1 VAIELWSQRGY
12 RRTSLKDIAQQ
23 LRITEPALYHY
34 FPSKEQLLAT
44 IYLDAL
50 NRALGS
56 LETIRSSSGK
66 ADEMLG
72 RVIEEFTAWF
82 TENPMFRIFF
92 RERDEL
98 SNATRKKIVAGER
111 EWAARISAIISDGVK
126 AGIFRSLPPSVVTFA
141 IAGMTA
147 WVNRWYRPNGALTL
161 QQVSEVLKQLVLTGL
176 RDPAAH
182 PGTRDNSIEVVA
194 GSRSPAPRRSN
205 HPVRRR

>member
-1 VAIELWSQRGY
+1 VAIELWSERGY

-34 FPSKEQLLAT
+34 FASKEELLAT

-50 NRALGS
+50 DRALAS
-56 LETIRSSSGK
+56 LESIRSSSGK

-126 AGIFRSLPPSVVTFA
+126 AGIFRSVPPSVVTFA

-147 WVNRWYRPNGALTL
+147 WVNRWYRPNGPLRL
-161 QQVSEVLKQLVLTGL
+161 RQVSEVLTQLVLTGL
-176 RDPAAH
+176 RDPAANL
-182 PGTRDNSIEVVA
+182 GTRANGVEVAA
-194 GSRSPAPRRSN
+194 GSRSSARRRSN
-205 HPVRRR
+205 QPGRHR

>member
-1 VAIELWSQRGY
+1 MAIELWSQRGY

-34 FPSKEQLLAT
+34 FSSKEQLLAT

-50 NRALGS
+50 NRALRS
-56 LETIRSSSGK
+56 LETIRSGSGK
-66 ADEMLG
+66 ADEKLG

-98 SNATRKKIVAGER
+98 SSATRKKIVAGER

-161 QQVSEVLKQLVLTGL
+161 QQVSEVLEQLVLTGL

-182 PGTRDNSIEVVA
+182 VGTRE
-194 GSRSPAPRRSN
+194 SPARRRSN